1 MGSRDMGD
9 FTVACLY
16 QIQPVNCKDVAWSWL
31 KQFTGSEKI
40 PTCNENGRSK
50 YRILN
55 YLETKRYFG
64 KEEFIN
70 V

>member
-1 MGSRDMGD
+1 MGD

-16 QIQPVNCKDVAWSWL
+16 QIQPENCKDVAWSWL

-55 YLETKRYFG
+55 YLETRR
-64 KEEFIN
+64 
-70 V
+70 

>member
-16 QIQPVNCKDVAWSWL
+16 QIQPANCKDVAWSWL

-40 PTCNENGRSK
+40 PACNENGRSK
-50 YRILN
+50 LRIYHYREMRRK
-55 YLETKRYFG
+55 YDFK
-64 KEEFIN
+64 
-70 V
+70 